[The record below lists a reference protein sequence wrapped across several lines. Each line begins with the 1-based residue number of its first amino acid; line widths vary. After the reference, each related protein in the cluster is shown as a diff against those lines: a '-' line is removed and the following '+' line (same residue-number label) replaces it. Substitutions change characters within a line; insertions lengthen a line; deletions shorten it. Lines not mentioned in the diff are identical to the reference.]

1 VASWDM
7 DERHLLV
14 SILYLTTLVPSQA
27 PTIMAQQVST
37 PPTVGAFDTTV
48 VQRVTARYRLY
59 LPPGYAR
66 GAKRWPLVLFLHGAG
81 ERGTDLTALSRTGL
95 TKLAGTRT
103 LPFILVAPQVPEDE
117 IWSTVA
123 LAALLERLTRD
134 LPVDP
139 DRVYLTGLSMGAFG
153 AWELAT
159 AYPDRFAAVVLISG
173 GGNPV
178 PACRLR
184 SVPVWLV
191 HGRKD
196 DVIPVEESEL
206 LARRLEACGGRVRLT
221 VYPDVGHDAWSQTYE
236 DPGFLNWLLAQ
247 RRQAPRR

>member
-1 VASWDM
+1 
-7 DERHLLV
+7 
-14 SILYLTTLVPSQA
+14 
-27 PTIMAQQVST
+27 MAQQASIL
-37 PPTVGAFDTTV
+37 PTVGAFDTTV

-81 ERGTDLTALSRTGL
+81 ERGNDLTLLSRTGL
-95 TKLAGTRT
+95 SKLADTRPF
-103 LPFILVAPQVPEDE
+103 PFILVAPQVAEEE
-117 IWSTVA
+117 IWSTPA
-123 LAALLERLTRD
+123 LAALLQRLTTD

-139 DRVYLTGLSMGAFG
+139 DRIYLTGLSMGAFG
-153 AWELAT
+153 AWDLAT
-159 AYPDRFAAVVLISG
+159 AYPDRFAALVLISG

-184 SVPVWLV
+184 DVPVWLV
-191 HGRKD
+191 HGRTD

-236 DPGFLNWLLAQ
+236 DPGFLKWLLAQ
-247 RRQAPRR
+247 RREGPRR

>member
-1 VASWDM
+1 
-7 DERHLLV
+7 
-14 SILYLTTLVPSQA
+14 
-27 PTIMAQQVST
+27 MAQQVSI
-37 PPTVGAFDTTV
+37 PPTVGALDTTV

-59 LPPGYAR
+59 LPPGYQP
-66 GAKRWPLVLFLHGAG
+66 GTKRWPLVLFLHGAG
-81 ERGTDLTALSRTGL
+81 ERGTDLTALSRSGL
-95 TKLAGTRT
+95 TKLADSRT
-103 LPFILVAPQVPEDE
+103 FPFILVAPQVPEEE
-117 IWSTVA
+117 IWSTPA
-123 LAALLERLTRD
+123 LAALLERLGKD
-134 LPVDP
+134 LSVDP

-153 AWELAT
+153 AWDLAT
-159 AYPDRFAAVVLISG
+159 AYPDRFAALVLISG

-206 LARRLEACGGRVRLT
+206 LARRLKDCGGQVRLT

-236 DPGFLNWLLAQ
+236 DPGFLTWLLAQ
-247 RRQAPRR
+247 RRKTPGR